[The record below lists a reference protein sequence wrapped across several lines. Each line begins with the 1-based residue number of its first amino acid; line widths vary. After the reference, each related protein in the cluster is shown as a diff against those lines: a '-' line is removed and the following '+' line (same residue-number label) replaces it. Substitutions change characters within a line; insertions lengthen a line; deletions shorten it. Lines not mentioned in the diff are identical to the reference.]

1 MLIDW
6 LKTPAC
12 KICTNQR
19 NAKRSAIIRLSST
32 GKAGVELKINWQCQP
47 QNGLIHLLDKSKGAA
62 LFAFLPSSLPS
73 VILIFLMQSSKSNSS
88 ATSSMESSWI
98 TTAPISR
105 LPGPHWKDT
114 REWRLKAQAV
124 MSDLQSTLIL
134 SPLAVWPWAHPLWA
148 SVSFS
153 EKNGTKRVTV
163 RIKWDKCLQQD
174 NYWTRNLN
182 RYFEYQHM
190 ENGTY
195 EPTCRAGREMQLKR
209 MHLWTQREERLGQIE
224 RVALTY
230 VYYHRIDIK

>member
-12 KICTNQR
+12 KICTNKR
-19 NAKRSAIIRLSST
+19 NAKRSAIIRLISN

-47 QNGLIHLLDKSKGAA
+47 QNGLIHLLCKSKGARSVCFSA
-62 LFAFLPSSLPS
+62 LLPPQCNSH
-73 VILIFLMQSSKSNSS
+73 FLMQSSKSNSS
-88 ATSSMESSWI
+88 STSSMESSWI

-114 REWRLKAQAV
+114 KEWGLKAQAV

-134 SPLAVWPWAHPLWA
+134 SPLAVWPWAYPVWA

-153 EKNGTKRVTV
+153 EKNGTKRVTG

-174 NYWTRNLN
+174 NYWTRHLN
-182 RYFEYQHM
+182 INAWKMVPMDLFARQEQRCRWR
-190 ENGTY
+190 EC
-195 EPTCRAGREMQLKR
+195 TCGHSGRR
-209 MHLWTQREERLGQIE
+209 REWINWESS
-224 RVALTY
+224 A
-230 VYYHRIDIK
+230 DICTPPCVK